1 MFSGTGRLRVR
12 EVAVP
17 AYAVIGGQWGDEG
30 KGKIIDVLARD
41 AAVVA
46 RYSGGNNAGHTV
58 MNQYGTFKF
67 HLVPCGMCWPE
78 TMNIIGNGVVVDP
91 DVLLEE
97 IRLAGEARLPGRLA
111 VSDRAHLI
119 MPYHIT
125 MDRLQESARGQNA
138 IGTTGR
144 GIGPAYVD
152 KVNRTGIRAGELLD
166 LEDLL
171 IRLPELVDAKDTL
184 FTKVYGAD
192 PVDRD
197 ELFEKVRTWAAGLGP
212 FIQPVEEIAGRA
224 LDNGENVVLEGA
236 QGALLDIDHGTYPY
250 VTSSNP
256 TVGGTMTGI
265 GIGPRRFGGVA
276 GVFKAYCTR
285 VGAGPFPTEL
295 TGELGEAIRQKA
307 GEFGAT
313 TGRPRRCGWFDA
325 VAGRY
330 SVRVNDF
337 DTMVITRLDILD
349 GFETINVCVA
359 YELDG
364 ERIERFPV
372 DSAVLKRCKPVY
384 EEIPGWEGTTA
395 GLTDPD
401 QLPAGAR
408 RYVEHLER
416 LLGIPASII
425 STGPTRDETI
435 IIRQLM

>member
-1 MFSGTGRLRVR
+1 
-12 EVAVP
+12 VP

-41 AAVVA
+41 ASVVA

-58 MNQYGTFKF
+58 MNDYGTFKF
-67 HLVPCGMCWPE
+67 HLIPCGMCWPH
-78 TMNIIGNGVVVDP
+78 TTNIIGNGVVVDP
-91 DVLLEE
+91 EVLMEE
-97 IRLAGEARLPGRLA
+97 VRLTEQARLPGQLA

-125 MDRLQESARGQNA
+125 LDRLQEDDRGESAL
-138 IGTTGR
+138 GTTGR

-152 KVNRTGIRAGELLD
+152 KVNRTGVRAGELLD

-171 IRLPELVDAKDTL
+171 ARLPKLLDAKDVL

-192 PVDRD
+192 AVDRD
-197 ELFEKVRTWAAGLGP
+197 DLFEKVRKWASEMGR
-212 FIQPVEEIAGRA
+212 FIQPVEEIVGGA
-224 LDNGENVVLEGA
+224 LEAGENVVLEGA

-256 TVGGTMTGI
+256 TVGGTMTGL
-265 GIGPRRFGGVA
+265 GFGPRSFGGVT

-295 TGELGEAIRQKA
+295 SGQLGSAIREKA

-337 DTMVITRLDILD
+337 DSMVITRLDILD
-349 GFETINVCVA
+349 GFEAIKVCVA

-364 ERIERFPV
+364 ERIERFPI
-372 DSAVLKRCKPVY
+372 DSALLERCTPVY
-384 EEIPGWEGTTA
+384 EEIPGWQGTTA
-395 GLTDPD
+395 GLTDST
-401 QLPAGAR
+401 QLPHGAK
-408 RYVEHLER
+408 RYIGRLEE
-416 LLGIPASII
+416 LLGVPASII
-425 STGPTRDETI
+425 STGPVREETMI
-435 IIRQLM
+435 LKKVI